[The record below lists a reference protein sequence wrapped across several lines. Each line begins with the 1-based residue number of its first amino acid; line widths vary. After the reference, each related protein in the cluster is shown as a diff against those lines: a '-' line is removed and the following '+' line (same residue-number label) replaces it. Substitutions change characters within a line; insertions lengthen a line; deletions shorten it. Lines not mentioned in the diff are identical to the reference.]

1 MTEEEKRHRKA
12 TDLITHHVILS
23 MGTAIIPVPMADILA
38 LTTLQIRML
47 KELCDLYEKP
57 YSKQVAQNIITAI
70 AGNSLARLGA
80 SLIKTIPGIGTIIG
94 GVSAV
99 ILSGASTYAIGKVF
113 LHNFDAGISPE
124 EIDLDEAE
132 VLYGSEFE
140 AGKEVAAQLE
150 NELAVD
156 QKDSELEK
164 LKVLKSHIHKLETLE
179 LIKELGVLNEQG
191 FISDEEFKA
200 KKQELLDSI

>member
-80 SLIKTIPGIGTIIG
+80 SLLKTIPGIGTIIG

-179 LIKELGVLNEQG
+179 LIKELGGLNEQG